1 MGIEIP
7 VTELGSC
14 NDVQLLMITKIYKAM
29 HIVLHRYNIY
39 MQYIVYAIIS
49 PDRLYVDKHTRL
61 LPYFVA
67 MNMVNFY
74 L

>member
-14 NDVQLLMITKIYKAM
+14 NDVQFLTITKIYKAM

-39 MQYIVYAIIS
+39 MQFIYC
-49 PDRLYVDKHTRL
+49 LCH
-61 LPYFVA
+61 
-67 MNMVNFY
+67 N
-74 L
+74 